1 MTPVAWRY
9 DFNQDNWLTDNS
21 ERANEIKKQGRP
33 IEALYSEASVA
44 SMIATNETLREALTK
59 IAKYPF
65 NRWEEMSIGSARDIA
80 RTALGLNG

>member
-9 DFNQDNWLTDNS
+9 DFNQDNWFTDNS

-44 SMIATNETLREALTK
+44 SMIADNKAMRGALNVLLLGYKFDDFVEYVNAKKVLQETK
-59 IAKYPF
+59 K
-65 NRWEEMSIGSARDIA
+65 
-80 RTALGLNG
+80 